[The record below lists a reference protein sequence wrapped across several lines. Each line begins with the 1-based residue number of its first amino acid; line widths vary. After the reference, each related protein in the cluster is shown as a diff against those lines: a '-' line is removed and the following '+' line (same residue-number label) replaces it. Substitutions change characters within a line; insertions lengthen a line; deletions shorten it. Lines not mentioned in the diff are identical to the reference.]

1 MPTPSLLIVP
11 ARFKTGRLY
20 SQIPTNT
27 DNRGDFTVTRNTTAT
42 RFTSA
47 GLLESVASGIPRLD
61 YYTSGGTAGCPALLV
76 EPAAT
81 NLSFNSADFTASGTW
96 TSGANTISANVTAT
110 LDPAGTNTAEK
121 IIPTAVSTT
130 HFISSVQSIAI
141 TSGTTYTL
149 SVFAKAGGYDF
160 LRVAFSTEIMPAS
173 NRGAS
178 FNLTSGTVG
187 DTQAG
192 VTARIENYGNGWY
205 RCSISRAATIS
216 ATPSSP
222 FFFNSQ
228 NSDSATSV
236 TFTGDGTSGAFLWG
250 AQLETGSVATSYI
263 PTTAGTGSRSA
274 DVISVSGAVSG
285 SIGQTAGTAYL
296 EIVAVSGT
304 NSGRV
309 LSLTESGAPTNNR
322 IAFTIDASNHRL
334 EVIVRS
340 SGSITNGSIGSSAAT
355 LLVNGVNKIAYAYD
369 GVAGSN
375 ALAINGS
382 VVATNSQTLAFTQA
396 LSRVNVA
403 ILESDL
409 TVATNQRIRAV
420 ALYTTRLTNAELA
433 TLTTP

>member
-1 MPTPSLLIVP
+1 
-11 ARFKTGRLY
+11 
-20 SQIPTNT
+20 
-27 DNRGDFTVTRNTTAT
+27 
-42 RFTSA
+42 
-47 GLLESVASGIPRLD
+47 LD

-81 NLSFNSADFTASGTW
+81 NLVFHSEVWAAGSNWNLSAGSTPRVTRVTGSTDAFKAPDGTFTANALSP
-96 TSGANTISANVTAT
+96 TSGNVSHQ
-110 LDPAGTNTAEK
+110 LFSNS
-121 IIPTAVSTT
+121 PTEITY
-130 HFISSVQSIAI
+130 
-141 TSGTTYTL
+141 TSGTIYTQ
-149 SVFAKAGGYDF
+149 SAFFKAGTGDAGRYVQLTFGSPQFTQVGYANFD
-160 LRVAFSTEIMPAS
+160 LQVGAVVASGGTADANRNARV
-173 NRGAS
+173 
-178 FNLTSGTVG
+178 
-187 DTQAG
+187 
-192 VTARIENYGNGWY
+192 ENYGNGWY
-205 RCSISRAATIS
+205 RCAFTATCNASGTTNGVFAALIT
-216 ATPSSP
+216 A
-222 FFFNSQ
+222 
-228 NSDSATSV
+228 
-236 TFTGDGTSGAFLWG
+236 SGATRAPSFSGTVTDVLYGWG
-250 AQLETGSVATSYI
+250 AQVETGSVATSYI
-263 PTTAGTGSRSA
+263 PTTAGTGSRSG
-274 DVISVSGAVSG
+274 DLVSATGAVSG
-285 SIGQTAGTAYL
+285 SIGQTAGTSYL